1 MKIQHCS
8 EKNSLAAFHSI
19 VGPGISWGVWVN
31 GENSHLRLQC
41 STFTQIFQ
49 RCAYEEHLK
58 NKYKFSSQNR
68 IHSFDFTK
76 YANWTKSTVCL
87 HVGVLWNI
95 HISLQQNKHTKHCN
109 SWHSKWKQR
118 IPLQRCYLPVRCI
131 NNLLLCYCVSLINQL
146 AKSFRTQTYVSWNDK
161 QYTNHSIFFPMKSV
175 QQRERR

>member
-1 MKIQHCS
+1 MRTKSHTQITSQPKIIMQHLMAVGWKS
-8 EKNSLAAFHSI
+8 NIVVKKFHWQHFTALL
-19 VGPGISWGVWVN
+19 VFWGVWVN
-31 GENSHLRLQC
+31 GGNSHLRLQC

-49 RCAYEEHLK
+49 RCYAYEEHLK

-118 IPLQRCYLPVRCI
+118 IPLQRCCSPVRCI

-146 AKSFRTQTYVSWNDK
+146 AKSFRTQT
-161 QYTNHSIFFPMKSV
+161 T
-175 QQRERR
+175 